1 MYLRSGPNMKNFF
14 VLTAL
19 FFSVVFNSNFVFAQT
34 PAEFVLTGSV
44 PLINTAEVVP
54 LPESQS
60 LNILEGEF
68 ERLVARVNETS
79 NSPRGYRVLVSSENG
94 SRLKNS
100 ARPEAFVNYSLSYGG
115 APAVVLT
122 NFNQEVKRVPSV
134 DGLVTNV
141 SEVRVTVDKQPQAL
155 VGLYTDT
162 VSISISAD

>member
-1 MYLRSGPNMKNFF
+1 MKNYL
-14 VLTAL
+14 VLFTL
-19 FFSVVFNSNFVFAQT
+19 VLNSSFVFAQT
-34 PAEFVLTGSV
+34 PAEFFLSGNV

-79 NSPRGYRVLVSSENG
+79 NSPRGYRVFVSSENG
-94 SRLKNS
+94 SRLRN
-100 ARPEAFVNYSLSYGG
+100 AAQPDAFVNYNFSYGG

-122 NFNQEVKRVPSV
+122 NFNQEVKRVTSV
-134 DGLVTNV
+134 EGLVTNV
-141 SEVRVTVDKQPQAL
+141 SEVRVSLDKQPQAL
-155 VGLYTDT
+155 VGTYTDT